1 MVLRNSGRVGSRRFT
16 EESPVSDIGTGDLLF
31 GDLMLD
37 LNAETDM
44 PSERELLRFIYLR
57 TAFLL
62 LNPAIRYCRLGLDIG
77 EKRQKANISLCPKT
91 ISVQSVGD

>member
-16 EESPVSDIGTGDLLF
+16 EESPVSDIGTGGFTIWGPLHIK
-31 GDLMLD
+31 G
-37 LNAETDM
+37 M
-44 PSERELLRFIYLR
+44 PSERDLWRFIYLR